1 METIFQI
8 INDAAR
14 AYQGVI
20 PADQWHEPYMPR
32 EELEE
37 RVQFWG
43 YPLEGRI
50 AGVMGIQHVDDVTLF
65 RHAYVRRV
73 PRNKGIGAQ
82 LLKWLSS
89 LRSGRS

>member
-1 METIFQI
+1 MDAEPPPIRQCTDDDVETIFQI

-37 RVQFWG
+37 QFARGVQFWG
-43 YPLEGRI
+43 YHLEGRI
-50 AGVMGIQHVDDVTLF
+50 AGVMGI
-65 RHAYVRRV
+65 
-73 PRNKGIGAQ
+73 
-82 LLKWLSS
+82 
-89 LRSGRS
+89 